1 MLFYEN
7 YMPNPNVTEHFEKG
21 NVVDVID
28 TFKHLNNQAARDYM
42 PTLGPLPKTNYTL
55 QFEELTRR
63 LMAGEPF
70 TYEKATDNSNLIRF
84 RNKVYNLTE
93 IIAYANLDHLTFT
106 QNDLDQYV
114 EYCQNTSNVR
124 PENEHEEY
132 PTEEYFEEQ
141 NKKAGGVFSDMH
153 YGEKLALNVYSTNYY
168 NEMNPL
174 LRGYYDFSDK
184 TPAQIRDV
192 IVHSAMCGQ
201 ALARAPN
208 KTIDGTF
215 RYEGVY
221 SADLL
226 DKRIKIAQE
235 GGAEV
240 VRGFIS
246 TGEEPAL
253 PFKNKVAITY
263 TGLVGKYVGPLS
275 RYPTEKEFLIP
286 PTQMTYEGYVHENG
300 VHYFHAKPV
309 VDLNLVDEKAQE
321 FAHGSNI
328 NASKIQELYNYLMV
342 IDKELKAN
350 CSPEEYKIY
359 KAQVNE
365 IKAWARVKLNELS
378 KNPIPENIADDLS
391 VMWDKLSDI
400 SVIALKNHAKF
411 AAYQAEIEEKRDTEK
426 HMAAFQLSKE
436 CRIVM
441 NELQAANSPQYGSLL
456 AKYPNGFDE
465 FSVADLLKIR
475 DEISKDLLAAKKF
488 DCLVKLSEIKDHG
501 EQLKDRNIN
510 NFIGPMN
517 EEILRTKSVVRL
529 EQIKEQ
535 LECKDLLQ
543 KIEATRFGPHD
554 KQMHKFVQD
563 MIKKMDQCANLNELK
578 DLKEE
583 LKSTLATLEKNKPA
597 IDELK
602 NIIQDFRDSS
612 NIFTVGMKSKANRI
626 ERAIGDN
633 VPISE
638 RGKIQDSEPVL
649 EALASH
655 RHKHGK
661 VYHEDGHINEK
672 KASSTFHQF
681 KQKMNELKESKPVM
695 DAPSV
700 GIEHEVVPEPAL
712 KC

>member
-1 MLFYEN
+1 
-7 YMPNPNVTEHFEKG
+7 MPNPNVTKHFEKG

-28 TFKHLNNQAARDYM
+28 SFKQLNNQAARDYS
-42 PTLGPLPKTNYTL
+42 PALGPLPKTDYTFL
-55 QFEELTRR
+55 FEELTRR

-70 TYEKATDNSNLIRF
+70 TYEKAEDNNNIIRF
-84 RNKVYNLTE
+84 KNKVYNLTE

-106 QNDLDQYV
+106 QNDLDQYAG
-114 EYCQNTSNVR
+114 YCQNTSIVR

-132 PTEEYFEEQ
+132 PTEEYFEQQ

-174 LRGYYDFSDK
+174 LRGYYNFAKKSPD
-184 TPAQIRDV
+184 QIRDV

-215 RYEGVY
+215 RYESVY
-221 SADLL
+221 NADLL
-226 DKRIKIAQE
+226 ANRIKIAQE

-253 PFKNKVAITY
+253 PFKDKVAITY

-275 RYPTEKEFLIP
+275 RFPTEKEFLIP

-309 VDLNLVDEKAQE
+309 VDLNLVHEKAQE
-321 FAHGSNI
+321 SAHTGNI
-328 NASKIQELYNYLMV
+328 NTSKVHALYNYLKI
-342 IDKELKAN
+342 IDKTLKDH
-350 CSPEEYKIY
+350 CSPAEYQIY
-359 KAQVNE
+359 KAQVDE
-365 IKAWARVKLNELS
+365 IKAWANVKLNELG
-378 KNPIPENIADDLS
+378 KNPSPATIAADLS
-391 VMWDKLSDI
+391 VMWDKLSNV
-400 SVIALKNHAKF
+400 SVNALKNHARF
-411 AAYQAEIEEKRDTEK
+411 AAYQAEIEEKRDSEK
-426 HMAAFQLSKE
+426 QMAVFQLSNE

-441 NELQAANSPQYGSLL
+441 NELQADNSPQYGPLL

-465 FSVADLLKIR
+465 FGVSDLLKIR
-475 DEISKDLLAAKKF
+475 DEISKDLLATKKLE
-488 DCLVKLSEIKDHG
+488 CLVKLSEIKDHG
-501 EQLKDRNIN
+501 DQLKDQNIN

-543 KIEATRFGPHD
+543 KIDATRFGPND

-563 MIKKMDQCANLNELK
+563 TIKKMERCANLDQLK

-583 LKSTLATLEKNKPA
+583 LKSTLTTLEKNKPA

-602 NIIQDFRDSS
+602 NIIQDFRDRS
-612 NIFTVGMKSKANRI
+612 NVFSVGMKSKANRI

-638 RGKIQDSEPVL
+638 RAKVQDSEPVL

-672 KASSTFHQF
+672 KASGSFHQF

-695 DAPSV
+695 DAPSSGV
-700 GIEHEVVPEPAL
+700 EHEVTPEPAL

>member
-1 MLFYEN
+1 
-7 YMPNPNVTEHFEKG
+7 MPNPNVTEHFEKG

-28 TFKHLNNQAARDYM
+28 SFKQLNNQAARDYS
-42 PTLGPLPKTNYTL
+42 PTLGPLPKTDYTF

-70 TYEKATDNSNLIRF
+70 TYEKAGDNSNIIRF

-106 QNDLDQYV
+106 QSDLDQYA
-114 EYCQNTSNVR
+114 EYCENTSIVR

-153 YGEKLALNVYSTNYY
+153 YGEQLALNVYSTNYY
-168 NEMNPL
+168 DEMNPL
-174 LRGYYDFSDK
+174 LRGYYDFSNK

-201 ALARAPN
+201 ALAHAPN
-208 KTIDGTF
+208 KTIEGTF
-215 RYEGVY
+215 RYESVY
-221 SADLL
+221 NADLL
-226 DKRIKIAQE
+226 AERIKIAQE

-253 PFKNKVAITY
+253 PFKNEVAITY

-309 VDLNLVDEKAQE
+309 VDLNLVHEKAQE
-321 FAHGSNI
+321 FAHTSNV
-328 NASKIQELYNYLMV
+328 NTAKVQELYHYLTM
-342 IDKELKAN
+342 IDKSLKAH
-350 CSPEEYKIY
+350 CSPAEYKIY
-359 KAQVNE
+359 KAQINE
-365 IKAWARVKLNELS
+365 IKVWANVKLNELD
-378 KNPIPENIADDLS
+378 ENSSPASIAADLS

-400 SVIALKNHAKF
+400 SAKALKNHAKY
-411 AAYQAEIEEKRDTEK
+411 AAYQKEIEEKRYSES
-426 HMAAFQLSKE
+426 HMAAYLLSNE
-436 CRIVM
+436 CRHVM
-441 NELQAANSPQYGSLL
+441 IELQAANSPQYGPLL

-465 FSVADLLKIR
+465 FSVPELLKIR
-475 DEISKDLLAAKKF
+475 DEISNDLLAAKKF
-488 DCLVKLSEIKDHG
+488 DCLVKLSAIKDQG
-501 EQLKDRNIN
+501 EQLKDKNIN

-517 EEILRTKSVVRL
+517 EEILRTKSTVRI

-563 MIKKMDQCANLNELK
+563 TIKKMERCTKLDELK
-578 DLKEE
+578 ELKEE
-583 LKSTLATLEKNKPA
+583 LQSTLATLEKNKPA

-602 NIIQDFRDSS
+602 NIIQDFRDRS
-612 NIFTVGMKSKANRI
+612 NLLTVGMKSKANRI

-638 RGKIQDSEPVL
+638 RGKIQEAEPVL

-672 KASSTFHQF
+672 KASATFHQF

-700 GIEHEVVPEPAL
+700 GVEHEVVPEPAL